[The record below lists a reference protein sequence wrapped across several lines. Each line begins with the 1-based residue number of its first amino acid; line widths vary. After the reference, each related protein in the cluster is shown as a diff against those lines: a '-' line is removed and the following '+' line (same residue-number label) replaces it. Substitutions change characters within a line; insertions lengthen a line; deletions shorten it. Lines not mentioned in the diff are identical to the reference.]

1 MNCKKLFIALGL
13 IFSIVLGMMPVNNK
27 NVKAE
32 NEISYNMTF
41 GSSIAFTQT
50 MVISGDVTL
59 TISKGVKVE
68 AKKGIRV
75 TPGNSLTIEGEGT
88 LVATGQ
94 GDQAAIGAGGTS
106 YVYGD
111 ITING
116 GTVTATGAHSSA
128 GIGNGNARN
137 SSVCGNISITGGTVT
152 ATGGY
157 DATGI
162 GNGRTGTSGYCSCG
176 NITIENTV
184 TRVTATKGGPATRSI
199 GQYSHFNVGTC
210 GTVTIGGEDKTPG
223 VSPTSGN
230 TYVYEP

>member
-1 MNCKKLFIALGL
+1 MSLKWKSG
-13 IFSIVLGMMPVNNK
+13 FSHQVHVGGGWDLPCGNIIINDGTIN
-27 NVKAE
+27 ATGGQYAAGIGTG
-32 NEISYNMTF
+32 ISYGGEN
-41 GSSIAFTQT
+41 AC
-50 MVISGDVTL
+50 GDITINGGTVTA
-59 TISKGVKVE
+59 IG
-68 AKKGIRV
+68 
-75 TPGNSLTIEGEGT
+75 GEGQT
-88 LVATGQ
+88 TNGSYN
-94 GDQAAIGAGGTS
+94 GAGIGTGCA
-106 YVYGD
+106 YNYTNTCGN

-137 SSVCGNISITGGTVT
+137 SSVCGNISISGGTVT

-162 GNGRTGTSGYCSCG
+162 GNGRTSTSGYCSCG

-184 TRVTATKGGPATRSI
+184 TKVTATKGGPATRSI
-199 GQYSHFNVGTC
+199 GQYSHFNIGTC
-210 GTVTIGGEDKTPG
+210 GTVTIGGENKTPG

>member
-1 MNCKKLFIALGL
+1 
-13 IFSIVLGMMPVNNK
+13 MPNGTRRTINATGSQYAAGIGTGISYG
-27 NVKAE
+27 AE
-32 NEISYNMTF
+32 N
-41 GSSIAFTQT
+41 AC
-50 MVISGDVTL
+50 
-59 TISKGVKVE
+59 
-68 AKKGIRV
+68 
-75 TPGNSLTIEGEGT
+75 
-88 LVATGQ
+88 
-94 GDQAAIGAGGTS
+94 
-106 YVYGD
+106 GD

-116 GTVTATGAHSSA
+116 GTVTAIGGEGQTTNGSYNGAGIGTGCAYNATNTCGNITINSGTVTATGAHSSA

-184 TRVTATKGGPATRSI
+184 TKVTATKGGPATRSI

-210 GTVTIGGEDKTPG
+210 GTVTIGGENKTPG